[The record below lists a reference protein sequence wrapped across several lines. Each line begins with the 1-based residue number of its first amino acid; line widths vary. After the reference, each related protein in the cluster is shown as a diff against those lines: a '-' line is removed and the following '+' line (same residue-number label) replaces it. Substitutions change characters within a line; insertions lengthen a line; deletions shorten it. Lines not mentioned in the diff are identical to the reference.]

1 MEQSFGMAN
10 FKDFIFPSCDYIYSS
25 TNYQKC
31 SVGKFKILAVMVRKT
46 KVQKTFAQHRKFT
59 TKS

>member
-1 MEQSFGMAN
+1 MMAN

-31 SVGKFKILAVMVRKT
+31 SVGKFKIHAVMVKKT